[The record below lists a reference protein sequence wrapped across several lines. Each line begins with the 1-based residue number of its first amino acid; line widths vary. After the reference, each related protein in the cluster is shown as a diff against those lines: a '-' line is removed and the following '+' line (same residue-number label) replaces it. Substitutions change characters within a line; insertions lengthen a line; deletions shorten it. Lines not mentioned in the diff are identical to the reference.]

1 MDILG
6 KYYELKEEPWRIF
19 RIMSEF
25 VEGFE
30 EMSLVSPAVS
40 IFGSARTLPD
50 NRYYRQA
57 EEVAYLLG
65 KEKFNIIT
73 GGGPGIMEA
82 ANKGAKRAGV
92 QSIGLNI
99 ELPMEVR
106 VNEFVNRPLSFRYF
120 FIRKV
125 MFAKYASAF
134 IAMPG
139 GFGTL
144 DELCEILTLIQTEK
158 MISVPFILIGKDY
171 WQGLVEWLQNKV
183 LEEKNIS
190 SEDLN
195 LFTVTDDLNEVVKII
210 KTNHQKLKNGQSN
223 GI

>member
-195 LFTVTDDLNEVVKII
+195 LFTVTDDLNEAVKII
-210 KTNHQKLKNGQSN
+210 KTNYQKLKNGQSN